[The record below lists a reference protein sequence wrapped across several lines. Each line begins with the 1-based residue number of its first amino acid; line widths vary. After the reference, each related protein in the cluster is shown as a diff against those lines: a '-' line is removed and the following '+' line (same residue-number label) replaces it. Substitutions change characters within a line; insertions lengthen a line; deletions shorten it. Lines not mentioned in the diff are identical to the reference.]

1 MSLLQLTQVPS
12 DAAVARLADSDRARI
27 GDQVLVVGAPYGIS
41 RTLSVGHISARRKP
55 GRVWDR
61 FALAEFLQTDAAI
74 NRGNSGG
81 PMFDMA
87 GEVLGIVSHIVSTS
101 GGFEGLGFVV
111 AANTVKAL
119 LIERRSPWWGFNGE
133 LIDGDLL
140 KVFNLPAAGLLIQR
154 VVEDSPAAKLGLRGG
169 FVKAT
174 IGERTLTVGG
184 DVILRVQGVPCG
196 EMHRVRDS
204 LAEVKPGE
212 KLTLTIMR
220 EGRVHELSMIVP

>member
-1 MSLLQLTQVPS
+1 M
-12 DAAVARLADSDRARI
+12 
-27 GDQVLVVGAPYGIS
+27 
-41 RTLSVGHISARRKP
+41 
-55 GRVWDR
+55 
-61 FALAEFLQTDAAI
+61 
-74 NRGNSGG
+74 
-81 PMFDMA
+81 
-87 GEVLGIVSHIVSTS
+87 
-101 GGFEGLGFVV
+101 

-174 IGERTLTVGG
+174 IGERTLTLGG